1 MLSTRFLRLVFL
13 VVVILS
19 VVAAQEEVA
28 TSEQVGSEAECAEGE
43 CANPEV
49 VEGVADTKGEA
60 VPEGVVEDP
69 NCPSRGLVIRCAGK
83 HLDANGN
90 GKLERAELQTAINN
104 LPWYARGEEPFFSV
118 ELKLRVYYSRH
129 DASNLSLSFV
139 SPGILNI
146 IGSVD
151 KMMKKC
157 DLDRDGAIGMGYDME
172 NNHETC
178 LATCFKRK
186 AFKSS
191 FFPDCQ

>member
-1 MLSTRFLRLVFL
+1 MLSSRFLRLFFF
-13 VVVILS
+13 VVVLLS

-28 TSEQVGSEAECAEGE
+28 ASEQVASEAECAEGE

-49 VEGVADTKGEA
+49 DETAADTKE
-60 VPEGVVEDP
+60 EVEDP

-83 HLDANGN
+83 HLDTNGN
-90 GKLERAELQTAINN
+90 GKLERHELETAINT
-104 LPWYARGEEPFFSV
+104 LPWYARGEMPFCAV
-118 ELKLRVYYSRH
+118 TLKLCTYFSKH
-129 DASNLSLSFV
+129 DESNLSQSFV
-139 SPGILNI
+139 SLGILNI
-146 IGSVD
+146 LGSVD

-157 DLDRDGAIGMGYDME
+157 DLDGDDAIGMRGDME

-186 AFKSS
+186 AFKSA